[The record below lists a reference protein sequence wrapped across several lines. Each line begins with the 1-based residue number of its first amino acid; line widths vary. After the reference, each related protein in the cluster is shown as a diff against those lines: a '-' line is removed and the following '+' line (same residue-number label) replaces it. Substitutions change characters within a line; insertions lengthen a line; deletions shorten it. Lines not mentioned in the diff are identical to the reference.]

1 MNALFDPALIRLRR
15 ARATNR
21 HSEDAGFLHD
31 YAATI
36 IAERLAATNRSF
48 SAPGL
53 LFNGPFA
60 SQVISAITTGDA
72 PVSGSF
78 ERLAFPRG
86 TSEAL
91 SIAPESLDLA
101 ISVFDLHRIN
111 DLAGML
117 FQVNRALKP
126 DGLFMAVIPCET
138 TLEELRQA
146 LLAAE
151 IEARNGGAP
160 RVDPFAQLRQL
171 GDLLQRTG
179 FKLPVADREDL
190 CLRYASPDRLIA
202 DLRDSGG
209 TAAMASRNPPL
220 SRQIWQRAEAIYRE
234 RYEDAEG
241 KLPATVSLGFLSGW
255 KVHESQQK
263 PLTPGSAEH
272 SLAEILDR
280 KRKKT
285 ISD

>member
-1 MNALFDPALIRLRR
+1 MNALFDPALIQLRR
-15 ARATNR
+15 VRATNR
-21 HSEDAGFLHD
+21 NSEDAGFLHNH
-31 YAATI
+31 AAAI
-36 IAERLAATNRSF
+36 IAERLAATNRRF

-53 LFNGPFA
+53 LFDGPFA
-60 SQVISAITTGDA
+60 SRVISAISAGDA

-86 TSEAL
+86 ASEAL

-111 DLAGML
+111 DLAGVL
-117 FQVNRALKP
+117 FQVNHALKP
-126 DGLFMAVIPCET
+126 DGLFMAVIPCQT

-146 LLAAE
+146 LLASE

-202 DLRDSGG
+202 DLRDSGA

-220 SRQIWQRAEAIYRE
+220 NRRIWARAETIYRE
-234 RYEDAEG
+234 RYGDAEG

-255 KVHESQQK
+255 KAHESQQK
-263 PLTPGSAEH
+263 PLMPGSAEQ
-272 SLAEILDR
+272 SLSEMLDWR
-280 KRKKT
+280 RKK
-285 ISD
+285 SD